1 MHDKHY
7 KTGVVMI
14 LTATLCLSLGGLIL
28 RNMEAADGWQVMFYR
43 SISFVV
49 TLLALLVY
57 RYRGGLLAAFRATGT
72 DGVLVALF
80 LAAGSICYL
89 FSLLLTTVAN
99 AMFIIAATPL
109 FVAVVAWLV
118 IGERVRPSTWAVM
131 IVALCGIGLMVGDG
145 LASGRVLGSVV
156 ALGVVVTFGGM
167 IVVIRRSKAV
177 DMLPATCM
185 AGVVGGA
192 AAFFMAGDLEVS
204 SHDLVLSLLM
214 GSVQFGAGFTLITMG
229 TRHVPAAEVSLLSLL
244 EPILA
249 SLWVWIFIDEVPA
262 TLTLVGGAIVLGA
275 VCCQAVAGLLR
286 ERRAAS
292 QAGEP

>member
-1 MHDKHY
+1 MHDKQY
-7 KTGVVMI
+7 KTGVIMI

-57 RYRGGLLAAFRATGT
+57 RYRGGLFAAFRATGT
-72 DGVLVALF
+72 DGVLVALL
-80 LAAGSICYL
+80 LAAGSVCYL
-89 FSLLLTTVAN
+89 FSLLLTTIAN

-145 LASGRVLGSVV
+145 LASGRMLGSLV

-204 SHDLVLSLLM
+204 RHDLILSLVM

-229 TRHVPAAEVSLLSLL
+229 TRYVPAAEVSLLSLL

-249 SLWVWIFIDEVPA
+249 SLWVWIFVNEVPA
-262 TLTLVGGAIVLGA
+262 TLTLIGGAIVLGA
-275 VCCQAVAGLLR
+275 VGCQAVAGLLR

-292 QAGEP
+292 QP

>member
-72 DGVLVALF
+72 DGVLVALL

-109 FVAVVAWLV
+109 FVAVVAWFV

-214 GSVQFGAGFTLITMG
+214 GSVQFGAGFALITMG

-249 SLWVWIFIDEVPA
+249 SLWVWIFVNEVPA
-262 TLTLVGGAIVLGA
+262 TLTLIGGAVVLGA
-275 VCCQAVAGLLR
+275 VSCQAVAGLATAANV
-286 ERRAAS
+286 RRQS
-292 QAGEP
+292 GG

>member
-214 GSVQFGAGFTLITMG
+214 GSVQFGAGFALITMG

-249 SLWVWIFIDEVPA
+249 SLWVWIFVNEVPA
-262 TLTLVGGAIVLGA
+262 TLTLIGGAVVLGA
-275 VCCQAVAGLLR
+275 VSCQAVAGLATAANV
-286 ERRAAS
+286 RRQS
-292 QAGEP
+292 GG

>member
-1 MHDKHY
+1 MHDNQY

-72 DGVLVALF
+72 DGVLVALL

-109 FVAVVAWLV
+109 FVAVVAWFV

-214 GSVQFGAGFTLITMG
+214 GSVQFGAGFALITMG

-249 SLWVWIFIDEVPA
+249 SLWVWIFVNEVPA
-262 TLTLVGGAIVLGA
+262 TLTLIGGAVVLGA
-275 VCCQAVAGLLR
+275 VSCQAVAGLATAANV
-286 ERRAAS
+286 RRQS
-292 QAGEP
+292 GG

>member
-1 MHDKHY
+1 MHDKQY
-7 KTGVVMI
+7 RTGVVMI

-80 LAAGSICYL
+80 LAVGSICYL

-109 FVAVVAWLV
+109 FVAVVAWFV
-118 IGERVRPSTWAVM
+118 IGERVRASTWAAM

-145 LASGRVLGSVV
+145 LASGHVLGSIV
-156 ALGVVVTFGGM
+156 ALGVVATFGGM

-185 AGVVGGA
+185 AGVVGGV

-204 SHDLVLSLLM
+204 GHDLILSLLM

-229 TRHVPAAEVSLLSLL
+229 TRHVPAAEVSLLGLL

-249 SLWVWIFIDEVPA
+249 SLWVWIFINEVPA

-275 VCCQAVAGLLR
+275 VGCQAIAGLLR
-286 ERRAAS
+286 ER
-292 QAGEP
+292 GGPTDPI

>member
-7 KTGVVMI
+7 RTGVVMI

-49 TLLALLVY
+49 TLLALIVY
-57 RYRGGLLAAFRATGT
+57 RYRGGLFAAFRATGT

-80 LAAGSICYL
+80 LGVGSACYL
-89 FSLLLTTVAN
+89 FSLLLTTIAN

-109 FVAVVAWLV
+109 FVAVVAWFV
-118 IGERVRPSTWAVM
+118 IGERVRPATWVAM
-131 IVALCGIGLMVGDG
+131 MVALGGIGLMVGDG
-145 LASGRVLGSVV
+145 LASGRVLGSIV
-156 ALGVVVTFGGM
+156 ALGVVFTFGGM

-185 AGVVGGA
+185 AGVVSGSL
-192 AAFFMAGDLEVS
+192 AFFMAGDLDIS

-229 TRHVPAAEVSLLSLL
+229 TRHVPAAEVSLLGLL

-249 SLWVWIFIDEVPA
+249 SLWVWIFVNEVPA
-262 TLTLVGGAIVLGA
+262 MLTLIGGTIVLGA
-275 VCCQAVAGLLR
+275 VGGQAVAGLLR
-286 ERRAAS
+286 ERRV
-292 QAGEP
+292 AGEP

>member
-1 MHDKHY
+1 MLDKQY
-7 KTGVVMI
+7 KTGVIMI

-72 DGVLVALF
+72 DGILVALL
-80 LAAGSICYL
+80 LAAGSVCYL

-145 LASGRVLGSVV
+145 LASGRMLGSLV

-185 AGVVGGA
+185 AGVVAGA

-204 SHDLVLSLLM
+204 RHDLILSLVM
-214 GSVQFGAGFTLITMG
+214 GSMQFGAGFILITMG
-229 TRHVPAAEVSLLSLL
+229 TRYVPAAEVSLLSLL

-249 SLWVWIFIDEVPA
+249 SLWVWIFVNEVPA
-262 TLTLVGGAIVLGA
+262 TLTLIGGAIVLGA
-275 VCCQAVAGLLR
+275 VGCQAVAGLLR
-286 ERRAAS
+286 ERRVAS
-292 QAGEP
+292 EP

>member
-1 MHDKHY
+1 MHDKQY
-7 KTGVVMI
+7 KTGVIMI

-72 DGVLVALF
+72 DGVLVALL
-80 LAAGSICYL
+80 LAAGSVCYL
-89 FSLLLTTVAN
+89 FSLLLTTIAN

-145 LASGRVLGSVV
+145 LASGRMLGSLV

-204 SHDLVLSLLM
+204 RHDLILSLVM

-229 TRHVPAAEVSLLSLL
+229 TRYVPAAEVSLLSLL

-249 SLWVWIFIDEVPA
+249 SLWVWIFVNEVPA
-262 TLTLVGGAIVLGA
+262 TLTLIGGAIVLGA
-275 VCCQAVAGLLR
+275 VGCQAVAGLLR

-292 QAGEP
+292 QP

>member
-1 MHDKHY
+1 MHDKQY
-7 KTGVVMI
+7 KTGVIMI

-57 RYRGGLLAAFRATGT
+57 RYRGGLFAAFRATGT
-72 DGVLVALF
+72 DGVLVALL
-80 LAAGSICYL
+80 LAAGSVCYL

-145 LASGRVLGSVV
+145 LASGRMLGSLV

-185 AGVVGGA
+185 AGVVAGA

-204 SHDLVLSLLM
+204 RHDLILSLVM
-214 GSVQFGAGFTLITMG
+214 GSMQFGAGFILITMG

-249 SLWVWIFIDEVPA
+249 SLWVWIFVNEVPA
-262 TLTLVGGAIVLGA
+262 TLTLIGGAIVLGA
-275 VCCQAVAGLLR
+275 VSCQAVAGLATGANV
-286 ERRAAS
+286 RRQS
-292 QAGEP
+292 GG

>member
-214 GSVQFGAGFTLITMG
+214 GSVQFGAGFALITMG

-286 ERRAAS
+286 ERHTKD
-292 QAGEP
+292 Q

>member
-1 MHDKHY
+1 MHDKQY
-7 KTGVVMI
+7 KTGVIMI

-57 RYRGGLLAAFRATGT
+57 RYRGGLFAAFRATGT
-72 DGVLVALF
+72 DGVLVALL
-80 LAAGSICYL
+80 LAAGSVCYL

-145 LASGRVLGSVV
+145 LASGRMLGSLV

-185 AGVVGGA
+185 AGVVAGA

-204 SHDLVLSLLM
+204 RHDLILSLVM
-214 GSVQFGAGFTLITMG
+214 GSMQFGAGFILITMG

-249 SLWVWIFIDEVPA
+249 SLWVWIFVNEVPA
-262 TLTLVGGAIVLGA
+262 TLTLIGGAIVLGA
-275 VCCQAVAGLLR
+275 VSCQAVAGLLR
-286 ERRAAS
+286 ERRVAS
-292 QAGEP
+292 EP